1 MQPLTK
7 LALRY
12 QHALTKRLEAI
23 EALRYEIHKLQLAI
37 AALGIGCT
45 MTLNKLTQLTLDAHS

>member
-1 MQPLTK
+1 M
-7 LALRY
+7 ALRY
-12 QHALTKRLEAI
+12 QHAITKRFKTI

-45 MTLNKLTQLTLDAHS
+45 MTLNKLTRLMLDAHN